1 MNHFQVRSIPAATS
15 QFLKFSH
22 YGALVVLEKPHGCSK
37 QQTEYI
43 TNLIQLNTFTL
54 L

>member
-1 MNHFQVRSIPAATS
+1 MNHFHIHTKKAATS

-22 YGALVVLEKPHGCSK
+22 YGDLVVLKKPDGCSK

-43 TNLIQLNTFTL
+43 KNSIQLNTFTL